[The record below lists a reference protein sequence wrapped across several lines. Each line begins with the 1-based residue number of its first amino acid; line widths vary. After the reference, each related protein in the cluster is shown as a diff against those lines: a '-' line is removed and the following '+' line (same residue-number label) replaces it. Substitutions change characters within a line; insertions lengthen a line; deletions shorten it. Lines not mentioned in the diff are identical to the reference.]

1 MEKKDILS
9 AAQKEVDKGK
19 EYDNRMT
26 QRSYQFGAIIALFV
40 GGLLFILEYLLKKSI
55 NLGLLAVCMV
65 SYGSQEIYDGTK
77 NKKIHLIIFGVI
89 QLLIAVFSIIAFIV
103 GLVQ

>member
-1 MEKKDILS
+1 MEKNDILS
-9 AAQKEVDKGK
+9 AAQKEDDKGK

-26 QRSYQFGAIIALFV
+26 QRSYQFGSIIALFV
-40 GGLLFILEYLLKKSI
+40 GGLLFVFEHLLKKRV

-65 SYGSQEIYDGTK
+65 SYGSQGIYDGVK
-77 NKKIHLIIFGVI
+77 NKKIHSIIFGII
-89 QLLIAVFSIIAFIV
+89 QLLVAIFSIIAFIV